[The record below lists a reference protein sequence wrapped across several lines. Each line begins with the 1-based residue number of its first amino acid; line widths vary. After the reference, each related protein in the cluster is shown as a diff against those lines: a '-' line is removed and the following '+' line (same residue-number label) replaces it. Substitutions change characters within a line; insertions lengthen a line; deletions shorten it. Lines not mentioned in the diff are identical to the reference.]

1 MKCYANID
9 IIIDQISEVFSNPT
23 PHGNKSIN
31 DILESF
37 NIRKLNGGIKQFATY
52 KQIKISLKELIEDGR
67 RDDLHYLLQKLLLN
81 YPHLADDRKIKFNKA
96 IQNLGFKVENAE
108 VVPFTKEEIS
118 PELRDELY
126 TKIINILHKAGEK
139 MEDTSKSHRDSDE
152 EMLRNIFLAAL
163 NTHDDLTPTG
173 ETFNRNGKTDISIF
187 YQGKNIFVAECK
199 IWHGE
204 KSITEGI
211 DQLLSYLTW
220 RNNKT
225 ALLVFNHNQNFSDVV
240 RKIKETAES
249 HKCYEE
255 LIQTNNNSFQY
266 KFHYPDDNKA
276 KLIVTF
282 ISFNFA

>member
-1 MKCYANID
+1 MKYYTKIS

-23 PHGNKSIN
+23 PYGKKSIN
-31 DILESF
+31 YILEPF
-37 NIRKLNGGIKQFATY
+37 NIKKLNGGSKQFATY
-52 KQIKISLKELIEDGR
+52 KQIKISLEELIEEDK
-67 RDDLHYLLQKLLLN
+67 RDDLHYLLQKLLSN

-96 IQNLGFKVENAE
+96 IHNLGFKVENAE

-126 TKIINILHKAGEK
+126 AKIIYILHKTGEK
-139 MEDTSKSHRDSDE
+139 MEDTSKSHRDRDE
-152 EMLRNIFLAAL
+152 ETLRDIFLVAL
-163 NTHDDLTPTG
+163 NAHDDLTPTG

-199 IWHGE
+199 IWRGE

-211 DQLLSYLTW
+211 NQLLSYLTW
-220 RNNKT
+220 RNNKA

-240 RKIKETAES
+240 RKIKGTAES
-249 HKCYEE
+249 HECYEE
-255 LIQTNNNSFQY
+255 LIQTNNNSFKY

-276 KLIVTF
+276 KLIITF
-282 ISFNFA
+282 MSFNFA